1 MSDVVLQKVF
11 DTLPWPIWIVDDE
24 SRPVAMNRPAA
35 DLLACRAHVHLSTGR
50 LRPQDSSAA
59 CAWSRALATVA
70 VGGRASATVAA
81 SRQGSVWHFVF
92 TPLSGRALDGR
103 IQVLIALAGW
113 CDDHG
118 ELALVQSAFGLTPG
132 ELRLLEQLV
141 DGRTP
146 KEACRALSISVSTVR
161 TQLRALFAKTNTR
174 RQAELVL
181 LTQRFPRWNMPPR
194 QEVAHAA

>member
-11 DTLPWPIWIVDDE
+11 DTLPWPIWIVDEE
-24 SRPVAMNRPAA
+24 SRPVAMNRLGSE
-35 DLLACRAHVHLSTGR
+35 LLARRTHVCLVAGR
-50 LRPQDSSAA
+50 LRPQEVWTA
-59 CAWSRALATVA
+59 CGWSRALAT
-70 VGGRASATVAA
+70 SAAGACPSTTIAA
-81 SRQGSVWHFVF
+81 MRFDHSCHFVF
-92 TPLSGRALDGR
+92 TPLSDRTIDGRAH
-103 IQVLIALAGW
+103 VLIALAGW
-113 CDDHG
+113 GGDHG
-118 ELALVQSAFGLTPG
+118 ELQLVQSAFGLTPG

-181 LTQRFPRWNMPPR
+181 LTQQFPRLSAPAQP
-194 QEVAHAA
+194 VARAA